1 MEEKILVKS
10 ENEKNYFITIGVAIL
25 VGGFLLSTI
34 FGLDSIAYCMYP
46 WSFSFY
52 YVWPSI
58 ILIVAGFIYNGSEI
72 VITDKRAYGTT
83 SFKKRIDLPVDSIS
97 AVGSSHPKGIS
108 ISTSSGRI
116 SFAFI
121 KNQDEIY
128 KCINNLLIERQNN
141 LAQSTD
147 SAPQEAPKSDI
158 GELKKYKELLDSGII
173 TQEEFDAKKKQL
185 LGL

>member
-83 SFKKRIDLPVDSIS
+83 LFKKRIDLPVDYFGCWYLSPQ
-97 AVGSSHPKGIS
+97 GHFYFNFFR
-108 ISTSSGRI
+108 TD
-116 SFAFI
+116 FI
-121 KNQDEIY
+121 RVY
-128 KCINNLLIERQNN
+128 
-141 LAQSTD
+141 
-147 SAPQEAPKSDI
+147 
-158 GELKKYKELLDSGII
+158 
-173 TQEEFDAKKKQL
+173 
-185 LGL
+185 